1 MNLNK
6 ILTIALVAI
15 TLSLPFF
22 HNQALAI
29 NIQNNDTIGTQTQQ
43 TELPLLLKPDF
54 LPGPIDPTGQN
65 NPEDIQKYFMDKL
78 IPMVSQRLVTIIAL
92 LSIVSLFYAGFKYYT
107 AFGDEGKADEGKKIA
122 TYAILGLVLSLMSL
136 AIVSIIGGLAQ
147 FFQ

>member
-1 MNLNK
+1 MNLNR
-6 ILTIALVAI
+6 ITTLALIAI
-15 TLSLPFF
+15 SISLPFF
-22 HNQALAI
+22 HGQTSAI
-29 NIQNNDTIGTQTQQ
+29 NLQNNDTIGTQSQQ
-43 TELPLLLKPDF
+43 AELPPLPKPDF

-65 NPEDIQKYFMDKL
+65 NPEDIQSYFMDNL
-78 IPMVSQRLVTIIAL
+78 IPMVSQRLITIIAL

-107 AFGDEGKADEGKKIA
+107 AFGDEGKAEEGKKIA